1 MKKKWLLA
9 VLIVLIVAGVVG
21 ACLYFSKTMLQS
33 GKDIVFQYLETDVE
47 LEKEEVAISDFTKK
61 QTEEPYNIK
70 GEVKLS
76 VTGNSVSEEIVELLK
91 TAGIRYEFDID
102 EKNEYIDGEIGMT
115 AQGISIPMLVKKDGN
130 TFGIQSS
137 LLNEKYVAVKNEN
150 LDLLVKRFIP
160 NAEGVPSELNPK
172 NFEFTEEEMNQLGQK
187 YNNLLKENF
196 NEEEFK
202 KKNENGQTI
211 VTLTITKQ
219 KFVEVAK
226 TVLATL
232 RDDEILRNKTANIKE
247 YERTINATIND
258 LEEIEFNDK
267 DVAEFVFYMESDK
280 LSKLE
285 VAFKSNGEIQANGT
299 ANFLENKIE
308 IEFEAKNNFTI
319 KTILTKESNDND
331 IIYSM
336 NTALDLGDGL
346 KTEMKMVLEYKNI
359 FTSNDVAVNF
369 TVTEDMYDYDE
380 LSMTIELRSENKI
393 RPITSVEIERF
404 DDSNVM
410 ILNDATDEEIQ
421 ALILGIYQKLGII
434 SE

>member
-76 VTGNSVSEEIVELLK
+76 VTGDSVSEEIVELLK

-187 YNNLLKENF
+187 YNNLLKESF
-196 NEEEFK
+196 DEEEFK

-211 VTLTITKQ
+211 VTLTITNQ

-258 LEEIEFNDK
+258 LEEIEFSDK

-308 IEFEAKNNFTI
+308 IEFEAKDNFTI

-336 NTALDLGDGL
+336 NTAIDLGDGL

-359 FTSNDVAVNF
+359 FTSNDVTVNF

>member
-187 YNNLLKENF
+187 YNNLLKESF
-196 NEEEFK
+196 DEEEFK